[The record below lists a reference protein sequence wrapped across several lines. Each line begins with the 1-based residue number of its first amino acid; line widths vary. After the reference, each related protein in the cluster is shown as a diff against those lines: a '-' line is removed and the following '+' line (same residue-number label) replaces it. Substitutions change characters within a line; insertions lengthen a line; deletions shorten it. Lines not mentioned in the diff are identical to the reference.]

1 MAASSNNRTD
11 IQKSASA
18 TVSGGDTEQKQ
29 KAHYARL
36 FRRFVVITMV
46 CSILPLLVVGWMIH
60 IHYTRFAERRAI
72 ESFQTQLAHHRMIIE
87 LFLQERTSKL
97 EVISRTFDRTQLLEP
112 HKLQE
117 VFEVLNRRDGSFTD
131 LGVISDE
138 GKHLAYAGPYDLMD
152 KNYFDQFW
160 FIEVMQRG
168 VFVSDMFMGFRKTP
182 HFIIAVVREEEGRRW
197 ILRATVDTEVFRYL
211 VENTRVGKT
220 GEVLLVNRE
229 GVFQTSPR
237 FSGRIMEQAP
247 FAVGAPHGEIKID
260 ILKDA
265 LEAADRHIPRQIA
278 VSTWLK
284 DPYWMLMIR
293 QDYTEAL
300 SAVKHANTAT
310 LVGLHLSALIILV
323 VTVLVT
329 RHMISVIKERDLEA
343 EQLNRQYMQA
353 SKLAAIGELSAGVAH
368 EINNPLAIILT
379 ERQLLLDMAKHLPAA
394 MDNEFRLQFDDS
406 MEQISLQIQRCKR
419 ITQNLLRFARRTQS
433 LIETVDMNA
442 FIREMVDLMER
453 EARTS
458 GIKFSMDLEEKLPLL
473 KSDPSQLQQVFLNLI
488 TNAMDAHE
496 GMSYGN
502 IRITTRRDPSRN
514 GIKISFADTG
524 SGIRPEHLEKIFDPF
539 FTTKPVG
546 KGTGLG
552 LSICY
557 SIIER
562 LGGNMT
568 VSSTPGEGT
577 EFGIRMPLE
586 PPEGLKEK
594 LERS

>member
-1 MAASSNNRTD
+1 MVAPSNSHTGVTGA
-11 IQKSASA
+11 ISEA
-18 TVSGGDTEQKQ
+18 VSGGEAEQKQ
-29 KAHYARL
+29 KSHYARL

-46 CSILPLLVVGWMIH
+46 CSIVPLLMVGWTIH
-60 IHYTRFAERRAI
+60 IHYTRFAEREAI
-72 ESFQTQLAHHRMIIE
+72 ESFETQLAHHRKIIE

-97 EVISRTFDRTQLLEP
+97 EVISRTFTQAQLIEP
-112 HKLQE
+112 FKLQQ

-131 LGVISDE
+131 LGVISEE
-138 GKHLAYAGPYDLMD
+138 GNHLAYVGPYDLMS

-168 VFVSDMFMGFRKTP
+168 VFISDMFMGFRKVP

-197 ILRATVDTEVFRYL
+197 ILRATVDTEVFRFL
-211 VENTRVGKT
+211 VESTRVGKT

-237 FSGRIMEQAP
+237 FSGKIMEKAP
-247 FAVGAPHGEIKID
+247 FSVADPHDKIQID
-260 ILKDA
+260 ILKNALDA
-265 LEAADRHIPRQIA
+265 TDRHIPRQIA

-284 DPYWMLMIR
+284 DPDWMLMIR

-329 RHMISVIKERDLEA
+329 RHMISVIRNRDQEA

-379 ERQLLLDMAKHLPAA
+379 ERQLLLDMAKYLPAA
-394 MDNEFRLQFDDS
+394 MVPEFRQQFDDS

-433 LIETVDMNA
+433 LIESVDMNA
-442 FIREMVDLMER
+442 FIREVVELMER

-458 GIKFSMDLEEKLPLL
+458 GIKFSMDLEEELPLL

-502 IRITTRRDPSRN
+502 IRITTRSDPSRK
-514 GIKISFADTG
+514 GVRISFADTG

-557 SIIER
+557 SIVER
-562 LGGNMT
+562 LGGKLT
-568 VSSTPGEGT
+568 VNSTPGEGT
-577 EFGIRMPLE
+577 EFQIRMPLE
-586 PPEGLKEK
+586 PPEGLKEE
-594 LERS
+594 LERG